1 MTAAFDELTV
11 DLSSV
16 PVPAQRPAPIEAVRA
31 LELPPA
37 RRAGTIWSVLN
48 AVVAVLIVLLVLP
61 VLLGVALAVKLDGGP
76 VFFRQTRVGQDGR
89 HFRMVKFRT
98 MVVDAEARLAAL
110 QSANEA
116 AGPLFKIARDPR
128 ITGVGAVLRKY
139 SLDELPQLFNVIGG
153 TMALVG
159 PRPALQ
165 REVDLYCAAAR
176 RRLMVKPGMTGLWQV
191 SGRSD
196 LSWGESI
203 TLDARY
209 VDTWSPALDLKI
221 LVRTVG
227 TVIKGDG
234 AY

>member
-1 MTAAFDELTV
+1 M
-11 DLSSV
+11 
-16 PVPAQRPAPIEAVRA
+16 
-31 LELPPA
+31 
-37 RRAGTIWSVLN
+37 N
-48 AVVAVLIVLLVLP
+48 AVVALVIVLLVLP
-61 VLLGVALAVKLDGGP
+61 VLLAVAVTVKLDGGP

-89 HFRMVKFRT
+89 QFRMVKFRT
-98 MVVDAEARLAAL
+98 MVVDAEVRLAAL
-110 QSANEA
+110 RSANEA

-128 ITGVGAVLRKY
+128 ITRTGAVLRKY
-139 SLDELPQLFNVIGG
+139 SVDELPQLFNVIGG

-165 REVDLYCAAAR
+165 REVDLYCATAR

-196 LSWGESI
+196 LSWDESI
-203 TLDARY
+203 SLDARY

-227 TVIKGDG
+227 TVVRGDG